1 MDIDL
6 NLDDATHR
14 MIAAP
19 TRAGKSFFVGA
30 CVEQLYDA
38 GKPFIVLDTKTSNHI
53 GLQELPKVKKIQM
66 KPGLKYNWDK
76 LTDYDYLLCVPT
88 LRTKTADLIS
98 LYRALVDALF
108 MESGERHI
116 IVEEAHNWN
125 KNSSVPDPLLEL
137 VAREGA
143 GRKKYLWFVTQ
154 RLQDFPKLL
163 WSQCGYT
170 YIFKHSIP
178 QDIRYIEQMIPDF
191 TEINRSLSKH
201 DVLIWDHGNID
212 GKYQVIRA
220 AEVTRRTPHRG

>member
-1 MDIDL
+1 MDTDL
-6 NLDDATHR
+6 HLDDAAHR

-19 TRAGKSFFVGA
+19 TRAGKSYFVGA
-30 CVEQLYDA
+30 CVEQLYGA
-38 GKPFIVLDTKTSNHI
+38 EKPFIVLDTKTSNHI

-66 KPGLKYNWDK
+66 KPGLNYNWDK
-76 LTDYDYLLCVPT
+76 LTDYDYLLCIPT
-88 LRTKTADLIS
+88 LRTKTADLIG
-98 LYRALVDALF
+98 LYRDLVDAVF
-108 MESGERHI
+108 TDPGDRHI

-125 KNSSVPDPLLEL
+125 RNSSVPDPLLEL

-143 GRKKYLWFVTQ
+143 GRKKLLWFVTQ

-170 YIFKHSIP
+170 YLFRHSIP

-191 TEINRSLSKH
+191 TTINRELNKH
-201 DVLIWDHGNID
+201 DVLLWDHGSQNLEGQI
-212 GKYQVIRA
+212 IPA